1 MTRSRSFNRSQRWT
15 AKLRRRHLR
24 ASLPPIREGEPISPK
39 PGADLRRHVRERDQ
53 LKELLEFESDPGWTA
68 ES

>member
-24 ASLPPIREGEPISPK
+24 AALPPIREGEPISPK
-39 PGADLRRHVRERDQ
+39 PGADLRHHVWERDQ
-53 LKELLEFESDPGWTA
+53 LRELLEFEFDPGSMA
-68 ES
+68 EI